1 MLGWFELSWAL
12 GASSSTG
19 HAACRGSRG
28 PSRQNSLTSCSTG
41 KDAAISDGAG
51 MGSIGVGVAVE
62 VKAPPRPPRW
72 VNGFLD

>member
-1 MLGWFELSWAL
+1 VLGWAI

-19 HAACRGSRG
+19 HAACRAMQG
-28 PSRQNSLTSCSTG
+28 PSRQNSQASISTG

-62 VKAPPRPPRW
+62 VKAPRRPPD
-72 VNGFLD
+72 GLSAF